1 MLVRRGLRRISAG
14 GTSSSSVPAQ
24 HALLRVLLLV
34 CITYFASPVTAQDAA
49 YLEQLQEQARHLK
62 LALHPKWRALLHYR
76 GSSENSESELEAP
89 YFFAAETGKRDPQA
103 ELDATLAA
111 FFSGTPHREKQ
122 EHPQCAFIARF
133 RWLAQA
139 LRFDEK
145 RLPLRECKRFD
156 DWYARIQPH
165 SLSVVFPAA
174 YLNNP
179 SSMFGHTL
187 LRFDSARLTD
197 QTSLLA
203 YAVNYAA
210 TTGSDNGALFAI
222 KGIVGGY
229 PGFVSVSPYYD
240 KVNTYAEVENRD
252 LWEYQLALSPAEV
265 AQILEH
271 VWELRGIFAD
281 YYFFSENCS
290 YQLLTLLDV
299 ARPGLNLAEQ
309 TRPWVIPT
317 DTIRVVERAGL
328 IAKVNYRPSAATRL
342 RSAIQALNERDQHI
356 ALAVARGTIAPD
368 GPELTQDP
376 NVNAA
381 AALSVAFEYQ
391 KYQVMAGNWSREEVV
406 PRTRD
411 VLVARSKLQ
420 ADTTEKAVTAP
431 EVRPDQGHGTALIAF
446 GAGQLND
453 DEAVIVR
460 IRPAYH
466 DLLDPLPGY
475 VAGAQIKFLDVN
487 AAYLAAKDTW
497 LLERFGFVDIISLS
511 DRDIFF
517 RPVSWSVRSG
527 WYRLPLPTAVDT
539 RDLTFI
545 IDAGAGIT
553 HATSNAQIYGLFKG
567 ALDVNND
574 LPHDASIGPGLS
586 AGLIL
591 SPLPRLRIALEGE
604 ITRFALGTPYTRV
617 RAQVDSRVHFG
628 RDQQLQLSVEYADVK
643 PYDMVDIKATWN
655 WFF

>member
-1 MLVRRGLRRISAG
+1 MTVRVQR
-14 GTSSSSVPAQ
+14 T
-24 HALLRVLLLV
+24 LLCVLLLAGIAHPARPAV
-34 CITYFASPVTAQDAA
+34 AQDAA
-49 YLEQLQEQARHLK
+49 YLEQLQQKARHLQ
-62 LALHPKWRALLHYR
+62 LAFHPKWRALLHYR
-76 GSSENSESELEAP
+76 GSPQNSVSELDAP
-89 YFFAAETGKRDPQA
+89 YFFAAPNGKRDPQA

-111 FFSGTPHREKQ
+111 FFSETPHPEKQ

-133 RWLAQA
+133 RWLAQE

-145 RLPLRECKRFD
+145 RLPVRDCERFN
-156 DWYARIQPH
+156 DWYGRIQPH

-187 LRFDSARLTD
+187 LRFDSAGLTD

-210 TTGSDNGALFAI
+210 TTGTDNGALFAI
-222 KGIVGGY
+222 KGIVGAY

-252 LWEYQLALSPAEV
+252 LWEYQLALSAAEV
-265 AQILEH
+265 AQVLEH
-271 VWELRGIFAD
+271 VWELRGVYAD
-281 YYFFSENCS
+281 YYFFSDNCS

-299 ARPGLNLAEQ
+299 ARPQLNLAEQ

-317 DTIRVVERAGL
+317 DTLRVVERAGL
-328 IAKVNYRPSAATRL
+328 IARVSYRPSAATRL
-342 RSAIQALNERDQHI
+342 RTAIEALTQRERQI
-356 ALAVARGTIAPD
+356 ALEIAQGKIAVD
-368 GPELTQDP
+368 DPEFMQDP
-376 NVNAA
+376 AIDAA
-381 AALSVAFEYQ
+381 AVLSVAYEYQ
-391 KYQVMAGNWSREEVV
+391 KYQVLAGKWSRKEVI

-411 VLVARSKLQ
+411 VLVARSNIKL
-420 ADTTEKAVTAP
+420 DTRDVAVAAP
-431 EVRPDQGHGTALIAF
+431 QVRPEQGHGTALLAL
-446 GAGQLND
+446 GAGHLGE
-453 DEAVIVR
+453 DEALLLR

-475 VAGAQIKFLDVN
+475 VQGAQIKFLDVN
-487 AAYLAAKDTW
+487 AAYLTARETW

-511 DRDIFF
+511 ERDLFF

-527 WYRLPLPTAVDT
+527 WYRLPLPTVLDT
-539 RDLTFI
+539 RDLTFVV
-545 IDAGAGIT
+545 DGGAGLT
-553 HATSNAQIYGLFKG
+553 HSTRNTQVYGLFKA

-574 LPHDASIGPGLS
+574 LPQDASIGPGVS

-591 SPLPRLRIALEGE
+591 SFLPQFKIGLEGE
-604 ITRFALGTPYTRV
+604 MTRFFVGTPYTRV
-617 RAQVDSRVHFG
+617 RTQLDARWHFG
-628 RDQQLQLSVEYADVK
+628 RDQQLQLSVEYNEVDPHDVL
-643 PYDMVDIKATWN
+643 DVKATWN